1 MPPAN
6 TGKCAKAALN
16 TTLVQALIA
25 PSARNHRAEW
35 GQTSKEEPKVVA
47 EDGLDMVWLV
57 ERCKKEPAHWST
69 TLCVRF
75 DFHQTLATRLGAQ

>member
-1 MPPAN
+1 VGTPPAN

-35 GQTSKEEPKVVA
+35 GQTSSE
-47 EDGLDMVWLV
+47 
-57 ERCKKEPAHWST
+57 
-69 TLCVRF
+69 
-75 DFHQTLATRLGAQ
+75 